1 MAEYARSPV
10 SPLAPTIANL
20 AIGSTKN
27 AMTTA
32 ASGSRQSRRKVARD
46 MGGDFY
52 NGLDK
57 NFDKVLNEDM
67 SKAAE

>member
-1 MAEYARSPV
+1 
-10 SPLAPTIANL
+10 
-20 AIGSTKN
+20 
-27 AMTTA
+27 
-32 ASGSRQSRRKVARD
+32 